1 MKSEIAPF
9 TDQLLSLSLMLTGKR
24 GNAHGSAAG
33 GTRMCA
39 LKLLGSLL
47 ANENGNIFK
56 TGTKEEDEE
65 AKLKLACIEKT
76 LEDLARADPVKEI
89 RELAATLKRLV
100 FLK

>member
-1 MKSEIAPF
+1 MKSEVAPF
-9 TDQLLSLSLMLTGKR
+9 TDQLLSLSLMLTKKR
-24 GNAHGSAAG
+24 DNTYGSIAG
-33 GTRMCA
+33 DTRMCA

-65 AKLKLACIEKT
+65 AKLKLARIEKT
-76 LEDLARADPVKEI
+76 LEDLAREDPVKEI